1 MNDNMYLIEMLK
13 TLKECVSITKSSD
26 ILMITTLQDIKPDSF
41 TFVIDKAIEALE
53 EE

>member
-1 MNDNMYLIEMLK
+1 MNDNVYLIEMLR
-13 TLKECVSITKSSD
+13 TLKECVSPTKSSD
-26 ILMITTLQDIKPDSF
+26 ILMITALEGIKSDSF